1 MWVRCAFSGAKI
13 FAQAV
18 IERGVGRL
26 EHCAERHR
34 EIDALLEKELGTE
47 PRLERL
53 APETY
58 RAQGSELGILGLG
71 IPMIKRLIAGGKQFF
86 GLYPPRRR
94 VEVLPDDIF
103 LVSYPKSGNTWTRFL
118 IANLV
123 YPEKN
128 PDFSNINDLLPD
140 IEGMSKRDLERAA
153 RPRILKSHQYFDPR
167 YPKVVYIVRD
177 PRDVVLSE
185 YYFDIKMRA
194 IADDFP
200 LPQFV
205 SRFVRGELNH
215 PYGTW
220 GENVATWIYT
230 RRGDPRFL
238 LVTYEALQTQAMD
251 EMGRIARF
259 MGISP
264 DPDRLAFAIE
274 QSSADRMRELEK
286 KQWNLWSSTRRTRQD
301 KPFVRS
307 AKAGGWKVELSGASV
322 AEIESAWGGLM
333 REIGYELAV
342 SNMTATGMVHAGVE
356 SL

>member
-1 MWVRCAFSGAKI
+1 
-13 FAQAV
+13 
-18 IERGVGRL
+18 
-26 EHCAERHR
+26 
-34 EIDALLEKELGTE
+34 
-47 PRLERL
+47 
-53 APETY
+53 
-58 RAQGSELGILGLG
+58 
-71 IPMIKRLIAGGKQFF
+71 MIKRLIAGGKQFF
-86 GLYPPRRR
+86 GLLPPGRR
-94 VEVLPDDIF
+94 VKVFPDDIF

-123 YPEKN
+123 YPQKH

-140 IEGMSKRDLERAA
+140 VEGMSTRDLARAV

-167 YPKVVYIVRD
+167 YPKVIYVVRD

-185 YYFDIKMRA
+185 YHFDIKRRA

-220 GENVATWIYT
+220 GENVATWLYT
-230 RRGDPRFL
+230 RRADPRFL
-238 LVTYEALQTQAMD
+238 LVKYEALQAQALE
-251 EMGRIARF
+251 EMARIARF

-264 DPDRLAFAIE
+264 DPDRLAFAIK

-286 KQWNLWSSTRRTRQD
+286 KHGHLWSSTRDTRQD

-307 AKAGGWKVELSGASV
+307 AKAGGWKVELPESSI
-322 AEIESAWGGLM
+322 AETESAWGGLM
-333 REIGYELAV
+333 REIGYELAAI
-342 SNMTATGMVHAGVE
+342 SPVHAAMAGVE
-356 SL
+356 RG

>member
-1 MWVRCAFSGAKI
+1 
-13 FAQAV
+13 
-18 IERGVGRL
+18 
-26 EHCAERHR
+26 
-34 EIDALLEKELGTE
+34 
-47 PRLERL
+47 
-53 APETY
+53 
-58 RAQGSELGILGLG
+58 
-71 IPMIKRLIAGGKQFF
+71 MIKRLIAGGKHFL
-86 GLYPPRRR
+86 GLHPPGRR
-94 VEVLPDDIF
+94 VEVFPDDIF

-140 IEGMSKRDLERAA
+140 VEGMSKRDLARAT
-153 RPRILKSHQYFDPR
+153 RPRILKSHEYFDPR
-167 YPKVVYIVRD
+167 YPKIIYVVRD

-185 YYFDIKMRA
+185 YHFDIKRRA

-220 GENVATWIYT
+220 GENIATWLHT

-238 LVTYEALQTQAMD
+238 LVKYEALQAQAMD

-264 DPDRLAFAIE
+264 DPKRLAFAIK

-286 KQWNLWSSTRRTRQD
+286 KQGHLWSSTRETRQD

-307 AKAGGWKVELSGASV
+307 AKAGGWKVELPEASI

-342 SNMTATGMVHAGVE
+342 SRLVHARLDHAGME
-356 SL
+356 NL